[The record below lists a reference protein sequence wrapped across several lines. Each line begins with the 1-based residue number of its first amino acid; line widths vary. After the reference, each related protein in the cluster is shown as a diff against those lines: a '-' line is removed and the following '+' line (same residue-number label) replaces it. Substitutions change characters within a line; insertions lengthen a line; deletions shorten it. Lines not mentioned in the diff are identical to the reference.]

1 VKHVRRR
8 RDPGARRGVPARDG
22 GSAVVDFVLVSVIL
36 LVLFL
41 GVLQVVLALHVRAI
55 VIDSAAEGARLA
67 GRADRTTADGA
78 ARTRT
83 LIGAALS
90 DRFARDVTARE
101 VDHEGLRVVEVTV
114 TFPLPVVGL
123 LGPSGVVTVDGHALK
138 EEQ

>member
-1 VKHVRRR
+1 MHE
-8 RDPGARRGVPARDG
+8 G

-67 GRADRTTADGA
+67 GRADRTPVDGA

-83 LIGAALS
+83 LIDAALS
-90 DRFARDVTARE
+90 ERFAQDVSARE
-101 VDHEGLRVVEVTV
+101 VDHDGLRVVEVTV

-123 LGPSGVVTVDGHALK
+123 LGPSGAVTVDGNALE

>member
-1 VKHVRRR
+1 MRHVRRR
-8 RDPGARRGVPARDG
+8 RGPGPGRTVRARDE

-36 LVLFL
+36 LALFL

-67 GRADRTTADGA
+67 GRADRSAADGA
-78 ARTRT
+78 VRTRT
-83 LIGAALS
+83 LIDAALS
-90 DRFARDVTARE
+90 ERFAQDVSARE
-101 VDHEGLRVVEVTV
+101 VDHDGLRVVEVTV

-123 LGPSGVVTVDGHALK
+123 LGPSGAVTVDGHALK